1 MPPKKK
7 DGKAKKGGKKGKKE
21 KNSDGGDGGV
31 ETINENSKQFYL
43 YQIKDLEEK
52 LVRLV
57 SYINLFLPI

>member
-7 DGKAKKGGKKGKKE
+7 DGKSKKGKGKKE
-21 KNSDGGDGGV
+21 KGSDGGDGAGG

-52 LVRLV
+52 LDR
-57 SYINLFLPI
+57 